1 MIRYALILYLVL
13 AFAWCEEALSFS
25 SLSVPTTTI
34 LRPDTT
40 NKIRWELNISMIQRR
55 RLQYTRVQ
63 MTTDDASSSDNDQ
76 TDSSPKKSSSNTPL
90 NKKEV
95 ANNDV
100 LPTFSQLDNV
110 IAIVPLLFKFI
121 AVLLIKFLTDLVV
134 FPSLF
139 FYRLAR
145 RGKRKIIRAFGRSPF
160 ESSVSNVEPNGSAK

>member
-1 MIRYALILYLVL
+1 MIRYALSLYLVL

-25 SLSVPTTTI
+25 SLSIPTTTI
-34 LRPDTT
+34 FRPDTT
-40 NKIRWELNISMIQRR
+40 NKMRSELNFSMIQRR
-55 RLQYTRVQ
+55 RLQYTHVE
-63 MTTDDASSSDNDQ
+63 MTTDGASSSDNDQ
-76 TDSSPKKSSSNTPL
+76 TDSSPNKSSSNTPL
-90 NKKEV
+90 NM
-95 ANNDV
+95 NDEIP
-100 LPTFSQLDNV
+100 PTFSQMDNV
-110 IAIVPLLFKFI
+110 IAVVPLLFKFI